1 MAYVTAET
9 NDQNK
14 PAGVSASELGFP
26 CVATRNVPIITSAI
40 AKTSRL
46 RGRRWLLMHRYSTT
60 RTGGNV
66 LDYRC
71 RTRVRV
77 LNCEQIGNL
86 ARRQAKHRKNYKRA
100 HGISISPHRKKRTTR
115 YCKGKCAQ
123 YDTSAQHSN
132 RRHPERINIVMMKEV
147 LRTGAREAPTDASE
161 QRKAETSYVL

>member
-1 MAYVTAET
+1 MRGNKERTHHHKRDCQNLAFKRTAMAPYAQIQH
-9 NDQNK
+9 DK
-14 PAGVSASELGFP
+14 D
-26 CVATRNVPIITSAI
+26 
-40 AKTSRL
+40 
-46 RGRRWLLMHRYSTT
+46 
-60 RTGGNV
+60 GGNV

-77 LNCEQIGNL
+77 LNCEQVGNL
-86 ARRQAKHRKNYKRA
+86 ARRQAKHRKNNKRA
-100 HGISISPHRKKRTTR
+100 HGISISPHRKKRTTC